1 VPTRPGGRVSFSRLA
16 AWASLVAVLGCALC
30 PSLGETGVA
39 AHPPANRTHGDA
51 GRGGA
56 TFRGVASWY
65 GPRHQGQRTASGERF
80 DMHRLTAAHRT
91 LRLGGL
97 VRVTNLDNGR
107 AVVVRITDRGPYVP
121 GRVIDVSYGAARA
134 LGIVGAG
141 LARVQVDVLSR
152 EG

>member
-1 VPTRPGGRVSFSRLA
+1 
-16 AWASLVAVLGCALC
+16 
-30 PSLGETGVA
+30 
-39 AHPPANRTHGDA
+39 
-51 GRGGA
+51 
-56 TFRGVASWY
+56 
-65 GPRHQGQRTASGERF
+65 
-80 DMHRLTAAHRT
+80 MHRLTAAHRT

-141 LARVQVDVLSR
+141 LARVQVAVLSR